1 MKHFLKYEE
10 SGILLI
16 VFIIIFFVGN
26 YNGFNELVIKQLC
39 GLRSTLYATLAQIM
53 GALLGIVIAGLAILL
68 TMEKSSAMQI
78 LKKSPYYE
86 ELFNI
91 FILSCKRLAL
101 GTLLC
106 VVALVFDRDLDPQ
119 LWLSYGVLWCVIL
132 SSISMFRCI
141 WVLKNVVKL
150 QIK

>member
-10 SGILLI
+10 SWILLI
-16 VFIIIFFVGN
+16 VFIIIFFVGK

-106 VVALVFDRDLDPQ
+106 VVALV
-119 LWLSYGVLWCVIL
+119 I
-132 SSISMFRCI
+132 
-141 WVLKNVVKL
+141 
-150 QIK
+150 

>member
-10 SGILLI
+10 SWILLI

-68 TMEKSSAMQI
+68 TTDIEEKSI
-78 LKKSPYYE
+78 L
-86 ELFNI
+86 
-91 FILSCKRLAL
+91 
-101 GTLLC
+101 
-106 VVALVFDRDLDPQ
+106 
-119 LWLSYGVLWCVIL
+119 
-132 SSISMFRCI
+132 
-141 WVLKNVVKL
+141 
-150 QIK
+150 

>member
-1 MKHFLKYEE
+1 MKQFLKYKE
-10 SGILLI
+10 SLILFI
-16 VFIIIFFVGN
+16 VFIILFLVGN
-26 YNGFNELVIKQLC
+26 YNGFNELIIKQLN
-39 GLRSTLYATLAQIM
+39 GLRTTLYATLAQIM

-106 VVALVFDRDLDPQ
+106 VVALVFDRALGPQ
-119 LWLSYGVLWCVIL
+119 LWLSYSVLWCVIL
-132 SSISMFRCI
+132 SSISMIRCI

-150 QIK
+150 QLK

>member
-10 SGILLI
+10 SWILLI

-119 LWLSYGVLWCVIL
+119 LWLSYGENGRH
-132 SSISMFRCI
+132 IS
-141 WVLKNVVKL
+141 
-150 QIK
+150 

>member
-10 SGILLI
+10 SWILLI
-16 VFIIIFFVGN
+16 VFIIIFLVGN
-26 YNGFNELVIKQLC
+26 YYGFNELIIKQLC

-91 FILSCKRLAL
+91 FIIRCKRFAL
-101 GTLLC
+101 GT
-106 VVALVFDRDLDPQ
+106 
-119 LWLSYGVLWCVIL
+119 
-132 SSISMFRCI
+132 
-141 WVLKNVVKL
+141 
-150 QIK
+150 

>member
-1 MKHFLKYEE
+1 M
-10 SGILLI
+10 LI

-91 FILSCKRLAL
+91 FILSCK
-101 GTLLC
+101 
-106 VVALVFDRDLDPQ
+106 D
-119 LWLSYGVLWCVIL
+119 
-132 SSISMFRCI
+132 
-141 WVLKNVVKL
+141 
-150 QIK
+150 

>member
-10 SGILLI
+10 SWILLI
-16 VFIIIFFVGN
+16 VFIIIFLVGN
-26 YNGFNELVIKQLC
+26 YYGFNELIIKQLC

-91 FILSCKRLAL
+91 FIISCKRLAL
-101 GTLLC
+101 GTLVC

-141 WVLKNVVKL
+141 WV
-150 QIK
+150 

>member
-10 SGILLI
+10 SWILLI

-132 SSISMFRCI
+132 S
-141 WVLKNVVKL
+141 
-150 QIK
+150 

>member
-1 MKHFLKYEE
+1 
-10 SGILLI
+10 
-16 VFIIIFFVGN
+16 
-26 YNGFNELVIKQLC
+26 
-39 GLRSTLYATLAQIM
+39 M

-106 VVALVFDRDLDPQ
+106 VVALVFDRDLGPQ
-119 LWLSYGVLWCVIL
+119 LWLSYSVLWCVIL
-132 SSISMFRCI
+132 SSISMIRCI

-150 QIK
+150 QLK

>member
-1 MKHFLKYEE
+1 MKQSLKYKE
-10 SGILLI
+10 SLILFI
-16 VFIIIFFVGN
+16 VFIILFLVGN
-26 YNGFNELVIKQLC
+26 YNGFNELIIKQLN
-39 GLRSTLYATLAQIM
+39 GLRTTLYATLAQIM

-106 VVALVFDRDLDPQ
+106 VVALVFDRDLGPQ
-119 LWLSYGVLWCVIL
+119 LWLSYSVLWCVIL
-132 SSISMFRCI
+132 SSISMIRCI

-150 QIK
+150 QLK

>member
-10 SGILLI
+10 SWILLI
-16 VFIIIFFVGN
+16 VFIIIFFVGI